1 MATANGQKEKL
12 VSFFFDANKRRENRD
27 KGKTEASLRLREI
40 LGNIRNPSLVLIV
53 IPQTKH

>member
-53 IPQTKH
+53 ILQTKQ